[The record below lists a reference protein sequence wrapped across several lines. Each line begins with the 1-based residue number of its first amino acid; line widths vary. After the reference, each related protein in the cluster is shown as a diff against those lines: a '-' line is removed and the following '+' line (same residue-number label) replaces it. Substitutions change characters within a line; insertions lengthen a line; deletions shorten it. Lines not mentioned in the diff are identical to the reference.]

1 MGLALIWVVA
11 RAVFAPGSVTYHRVM
26 GAILLY
32 LAIGWTFGGLSAR
45 SVLNPG
51 CQAAGRQGQCPCV
64 DRETEV
70 RPRCC
75 SGPFSPF

>member
-32 LAIGWTFGGLSAR
+32 LAHRLDIWGTFCSERSQPRLPSRRQAR
-45 SVLNPG
+45 AVSV
-51 CQAAGRQGQCPCV
+51 CRQGNG
-64 DRETEV
+64 
-70 RPRCC
+70 
-75 SGPFSPF
+75 GPS